1 MNMRKHKVCVS
12 ICVELDEGTYFPER
26 YQLTES
32 DVLSIKSK
40 MADDAEQYI
49 MEILVQ
55 EVLKS
60 SVEDLGGVCVSMWS
74 TSESWDAP

>member
-1 MNMRKHKVCVS
+1 MKKYKICVS

-26 YQLTES
+26 YQLDQS

-40 MADDAEQYI
+40 MADDAEPYL

-55 EVLKS
+55 EVLKTS
-60 SVEDLGGVCVSMWS
+60 IEDLGGTCKSMWS
-74 TSESWDAP
+74 TSESWDQP

>member
-1 MNMRKHKVCVS
+1 LKKYKICVS

-26 YQLTES
+26 YQLDQS

-40 MADDAEQYI
+40 MADDAEPYL

-55 EVLKS
+55 EVLKTS
-60 SVEDLGGVCVSMWS
+60 IEDLGGTCKSMWS
-74 TSESWDAP
+74 TSESWDQP

>member
-1 MNMRKHKVCVS
+1 MKKYKVCVS

-26 YQLTES
+26 YQLDPS
-32 DVLSIKSK
+32 DVLSIRSK
-40 MADDAEQYI
+40 MDDDAEQYL

-60 SVEDLGGVCVSMWS
+60 SVEDLGATCKSMWS
-74 TSESWDAP
+74 TSESWDQP